1 MSWICSSLNVPFDPN
16 DIHQAHCIG
25 LSYTDNHSS
34 RKVKFLIIKLRS
46 GKARQ
51 LFYKSWPRYH
61 NDGSKKP
68 GFSVSVDL
76 TEQRYLLLSKAKEL
90 IKGNTNI
97 SYVYKWY

>member
-34 RKVKFLIIKLRS
+34 GKV
-46 GKARQ
+46 KARQ

-61 NDGSKKP
+61 TDGSKKP

-76 TEQRYLLLSKAKEL
+76 TERRYLLLSKAKEL